1 MHPRGPLA
9 VNQFPVDGKLEN
21 PASRR
26 NELKGLDL
34 VLVFSQQ
41 CPGNAESS
49 FEVPSSRAVLQP
61 DLHQGSSPPASWS
74 FALPFYHIMRTGG
87 RAYSRH
93 FQKRLWAE

>member
-1 MHPRGPLA
+1 MHPRGPFA
-9 VNQFPVDGKLEN
+9 VDQLPVDGKLEN

-34 VLVFSQQ
+34 VLVPSQQ

-49 FEVPSSRAVLQP
+49 FEVPSSRTVLQP
-61 DLHQGSSPPASWS
+61 DLHQGSSPPCLVEFR
-74 FALPFYHIMRTGG
+74 FAILSHYEDWA